1 MMPRSRPARVDLTM
15 RGSLYVLFAAVPL
28 GVVGELDATA
38 GGLAVLAGGLA
49 AAQGLAAAVLLH
61 QSIDHRLGRGP
72 KPRVRLVAAVL
83 LTVAAVA
90 AAVPVSD
97 LTDGSWAFV
106 TMVLLAS
113 LLVALDP
120 LLPTRS
126 VTTIALLGWLVA
138 AGPGIYADAG
148 AFGPYLALFLIPLF
162 LLATER
168 FTVWTIDVIWQLD
181 DAQHVRAELAVAE
194 ERLRFARDLH
204 DVAGRTLSV
213 VALKAELAAQL
224 GKRGRPEAVAEMLE
238 VRRIAQDSLAELR
251 AVVSGLRTAR
261 LDEELAGARSLL
273 GAAGIACRVIGDS
286 DGLGPRARSTLGWAI
301 REATTNVLRHSRA
314 TECVIELDRSA
325 GEVALTMTN
334 DGAGGV
340 AATAGN
346 GLTGLAE
353 RVREAGGTVEAGSV
367 TPDRFRVVV
376 RLPSA
381 EPVPSSDAEP
391 VPSSDAERRVEGM
404 A

>member
-1 MMPRSRPARVDLTM
+1 MMPTSRPARVDLTM
-15 RGSLYVLFAAVPL
+15 RASLYVLFAAVPL
-28 GVVGELDATA
+28 GVFGQLDAA
-38 GGLAVLAGGLA
+38 GGVLALIAAVLA
-49 AAQGLAAAVLLH
+49 AAQGLAAALLMH
-61 QSIDHRLGRGP
+61 QSIDHRLGKGP
-72 KPRVRLVAAVL
+72 KPRIRVVVTVV

-97 LTDGSWAFV
+97 LTDGSWTFV
-106 TMVLLAS
+106 TTVLIAS

-120 LLPTRS
+120 LLSTLS

-138 AGPGIYADAG
+138 TGPVIHADG
-148 AFGPYLALFLIPLF
+148 SAFGRYLGLLAIPLV
-162 LLATER
+162 LLSTER
-168 FTVWTIDVIWQLD
+168 FTVWTVDVIWQLD
-181 DAQHVRAELAVAE
+181 DAQHVKAELAVAE

-251 AVVSGLRTAR
+251 AVVSGLRSAR

-273 GAAGIACRVIGDS
+273 DAAGITCRVIGDA

-314 TECVIELDRSA
+314 GECTIELDRAA
-325 GEVALTMTN
+325 GSVALTMTN

-340 AATAGN
+340 TAPAGN

-353 RVREAGGTVEAGSV
+353 RVREAGGTVEAGPLP
-367 TPDRFRVVV
+367 PDRFRVVV
-376 RLPSA
+376 RLQDPSPA
-381 EPVPSSDAEP
+381 SESEAVA
-391 VPSSDAERRVEGM
+391 
-404 A
+404 